1 MTRLSP
7 FPFPNTNTN
16 TNTNANTNTDAFAT
30 FITLLAYAQIFATAL
45 ASNIGDTSGFSS
57 IASNC
62 SNVDNMVVGGSCWSP
77 YVISV
82 WIFGVIVYSAAVAG
96 MKETWWFQAL
106 FTMIRFIVLFMMV
119 GTVLA
124 DTSLSKFPG
133 LDDDLS
139 APRDDEFAFY
149 MNFAGLGQAIPILA
163 YMLLNLDVAPS
174 VGAAMRKD
182 RRQGLR
188 GVFALS
194 GCVLTVLYILI
205 SVTVTWVFVMNGKSV
220 PGTINLAWNSYGGD
234 DATGGDLFVKYLVVF
249 FPPLDVLSGFPIQA
263 TALTNNIVSLF
274 FGVRFQLTESFSWTR
289 LAWYSGVV
297 LVPLIIATFVSSVP
311 DTLDISG
318 PFQIGFA
325 YVAPCL
331 FIWIA
336 RNVSV
341 RFGLFRCGERSH
353 ARLNSLTHS
362 RPSLLSSP
370 SLSLPLSPSSD
381 VYPSLWRGS
390 RGQDAIHQLVQQH
403 DRVRDQL
410 CLLHRS
416 HALPPRVGYL

>member
-1 MTRLSP
+1 
-7 FPFPNTNTN
+7 
-16 TNTNANTNTDAFAT
+16 
-30 FITLLAYAQIFATAL
+30 
-45 ASNIGDTSGFSS
+45 
-57 IASNC
+57 
-62 SNVDNMVVGGSCWSP
+62 MVVGGSCWSP

-188 GVFALS
+188 GVFAVS

-234 DATGGDLFVKYLVVF
+234 DATGGELLVKYLVVF

-274 FGVRFQLTESFSWTR
+274 FGVRFQLTETFSWTR

-336 RNVSV
+336 RNVSIASLGSV
-341 RFGLFRCGERSH
+341 CFGVANDLTRGSTH
-353 ARLNSLTHS
+353 SLTS
-362 RPSLLSSP
+362 FTSFLFLP
-370 SLSLPLSPSSD
+370 LSLPLSPSSD

-416 HALPPRVGYL
+416 HTLPPRVGYL